1 MAPLTY
7 DVPVQ
12 GDVRAKLVDKS
23 VRCNYGRLVPS
34 LMLWE
39 LPTALCISFPA
50 AKARLGALKG
60 GRSPQVLKAKGVRSH
75 SKNPES
81 NCCFNIFNIIRKS
94 LDASHPQPSSR
105 IYGHH
110 HRVHLTRHTQPANL
124 LVSASASL
132 RSRRATS
139 RGGSKSLRFVTRE
152 S

>member
-94 LDASHPQPSSR
+94 LDASHPLP
-105 IYGHH
+105 
-110 HRVHLTRHTQPANL
+110 RVYLTRHTQPANL